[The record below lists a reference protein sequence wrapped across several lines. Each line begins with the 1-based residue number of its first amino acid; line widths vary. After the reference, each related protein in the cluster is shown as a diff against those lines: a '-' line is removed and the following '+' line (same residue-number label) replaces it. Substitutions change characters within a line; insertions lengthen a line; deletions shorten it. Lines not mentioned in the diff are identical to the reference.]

1 MTLFLWETPLSPFVE
16 KVKLALREKGLPFEG
31 RIPGGIGVGVSAEL
45 VVANP
50 RSEAPAL
57 VDGDVT
63 IFDSSIILDYIEDKW
78 SDPPLR
84 AATAAG
90 RARARM
96 IEEVCDTHYEA
107 INWGLYELNFF
118 RRGQA
123 QGIAGELLAAA
134 RADTAI
140 LHDWLERQLGEDDWF
155 GGAAFGMADIAV
167 VPFVAGSALHGIRLD
182 QGRPLG
188 RWYARM
194 FERPCVAETFAQ
206 SHGDLSLI
214 NSVADVLD
222 QGLLKRHY
230 RDHRL
235 EWMIRAG
242 GLSVVTDG
250 LAADNVRFTDLSRL
264 QDQSRL
270 AR

>member
-16 KVKLALREKGLPFEG
+16 KVKIALREKGLPFEG
-31 RIPGGIGVGVSAEL
+31 RVPGGIGLGVSAEL

-57 VDGDVT
+57 VDGEVT
-63 IFDSSIILDYIEDKW
+63 IFDSTIILDYIEDKW
-78 SDPPLR
+78 PDPPLR
-84 AATAAG
+84 AATPAG

-123 QGIAGELLAAA
+123 QGIADNLHAAA
-134 RADTAI
+134 RVDTAI
-140 LHDWLERQLGEDDWF
+140 LQDWLERQLGDDDWF
-155 GGAAFGMADIAV
+155 GGAAFGLADIAV
-167 VPFVAGSALHGIRLD
+167 VPFAAGSALHGIALETS
-182 QGRPLG
+182 RPLG

-222 QGLLKRHY
+222 RGLLKRHY

-242 GLSVVTDG
+242 GFAVVADG
-250 LAADNVRFTDLSRL
+250 LAADNVRFTE
-264 QDQSRL
+264 L
-270 AR
+270 ARLKDQPPLAK